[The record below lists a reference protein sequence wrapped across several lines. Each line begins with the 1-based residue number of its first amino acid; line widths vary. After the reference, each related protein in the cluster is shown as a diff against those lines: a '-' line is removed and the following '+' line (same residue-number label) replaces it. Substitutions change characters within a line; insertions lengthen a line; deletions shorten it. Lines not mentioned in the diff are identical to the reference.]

1 MEAFWFTAIGNSH
14 NSGLPYNKFT
24 LRLSTLE
31 TTCTWPAAIFFL
43 QERWSTFIHTLGQ
56 CICMQKVCMMKGQ
69 RHLPK
74 ELVKPP
80 LIRCF
85 QKWVSPLMKDPID
98 NYFNLCKLFSL
109 FVVVKVL
116 NNFTWTEKGGRRK
129 EVLSSLYFPFW
140 GKRKGREGKGR
151 LSNNFRTL
159 LSYKSLSLWGLGL
172 SVRES

>member
-1 MEAFWFTAIGNSH
+1 
-14 NSGLPYNKFT
+14 
-24 LRLSTLE
+24 
-31 TTCTWPAAIFFL
+31 
-43 QERWSTFIHTLGQ
+43 
-56 CICMQKVCMMKGQ
+56 MMKGQ

-129 EVLSSLYFPFW
+129 EVLSSLYFPF
-140 GKRKGREGKGR
+140 GGREGKGR
-151 LSNNFRTL
+151 EGFRTTL
-159 LSYKSLSLWGLGL
+159 EHYFLTK
-172 SVRES
+172 V